1 MAVERLIT
9 TGRESGPKG
18 RLTRLPFSQVTHF
31 DLYQPT
37 LLPCHSISF
46 LYLLLHASMKLHL
59 IPSICS
65 GFQPV
70 SRTVSVPIHHHLK
83 VCPAVGSSSHCS
95 VTLNILHWIP
105 FLALS
110 LAVVVQYLLSP
121 YNQTSVEATGP
132 CPATISFWKSAIL
145 SA

>member
-9 TGRESGPKG
+9 TGRETGPKG
-18 RLTRLPFSQVTHF
+18 RLARLPFSQVTHF

-46 LYLLLHASMKLHL
+46 LYLHL

-83 VCPAVGSSSHCS
+83 VCLAVGSSSHCS
-95 VTLNILHWIP
+95 VTLNILHWIQ